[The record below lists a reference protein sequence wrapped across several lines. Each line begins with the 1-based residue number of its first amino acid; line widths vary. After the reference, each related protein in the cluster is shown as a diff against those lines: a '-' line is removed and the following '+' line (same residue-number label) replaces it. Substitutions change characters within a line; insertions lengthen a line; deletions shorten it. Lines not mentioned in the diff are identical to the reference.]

1 MQIGVDTT
9 FLVETDVAGHPGH
22 AVARRWLEGA
32 LARGATLVLAPQVC
46 AEYVHVVTDPRRFSE
61 PLTPAAAM
69 ARAQAWW
76 EARDVGH
83 AFPDA
88 DTMSLFWQWM
98 GEFRPG
104 RKRLL
109 DTLLAAT
116 YFSHGVRSVVS
127 SNARDYV
134 TFGCFDVIIPE

>member
-9 FLVETDVAGHPGH
+9 FMVEVDVAGHPGH
-22 AVARRWLEGA
+22 VAAQHWLGDV
-32 LARGATLVLAPQVC
+32 LARGDTLVLAPQVS
-46 AEYVHVVTDPRRFSE
+46 AEYIHVVTDPRRFAE
-61 PLTPAAAM
+61 PLTPAAAL

-76 EARDVGH
+76 EAQDVGH

-88 DTMSLFWQWM
+88 DAMSLFWQWLR
-98 GEFRPG
+98 EFRLG

-116 YFSHGVRSVVS
+116 YFSHGVRTVVS
-127 SNARDYV
+127 SNARDYG